1 MRTRRSQCHRH
12 KGWQRRW
19 RGRRTAQR
27 SLGKSAFR
35 LIDPAPQ
42 QIRVE
47 PVFQSDRRNRYADS
61 LAGRYHLRLELLTI
75 ALPTTTLRE

>member
-12 KGWQRRW
+12 KGGQRRW
-19 RGRRTAQR
+19 RGSWTAQWP
-27 SLGKSAFR
+27 LGKSAFS

-47 PVFQSDRRNRYADS
+47 PMLQRDRRNRYADS
-61 LAGRYHLRLELLTI
+61 LAGRYHLRLELLAI